1 MTDFIKYDFN
11 EREIQQAEAEIN
23 NDGVCDVII
32 STYETE
38 IRLTTKELVD
48 LLTLINRKE
57 ESIKM
62 DKWLAEKVGK

>member
-1 MTDFIKYDFN
+1 MSKFAKYDFN

-23 NDGVCDVII
+23 NDGVCVVIN
-32 STYETE
+32 STENE

-62 DKWLAEKVGK
+62 DKWLAEKVSK